1 MSESIFNKVTDLRLV
16 VKRRLWDKCF
26 PMNFAILKSIFFT
39 EHLWKTSSDSNIKLQ
54 TFHFYQ
60 S

>member
-1 MSESIFNKVTDLRLV
+1 MSESICNKVTDLRLV

-39 EHLWKTSSDSNIKLQ
+39 EHLWKTSSDSNIK
-54 TFHFYQ
+54 
-60 S
+60 